1 MHSSLKKERGYL
13 LNHVEN
19 QIHAPYK
26 AFPLASGFRHL
37 YNKTFIG
44 RIVEINQK
52 KNTGPYAVADPE
64 EGPGH
69 RKCKLSSL
77 ANAS

>member
-19 QIHAPYK
+19 QIHAPCK

-52 KNTGPYAVADPE
+52 KIPDRTQWRIQKKDP
-64 EGPGH
+64 GIG
-69 RKCKLSSL
+69 
-77 ANAS
+77 NASYPV